1 MNGKEID
8 ANPLGE
14 RVESKI
20 IAGYFPELKANP
32 FGLRICQVFS
42 SDETGETMNFEDFL
56 DMISVFSEN
65 APLQMKADWAFRIFD
80 FDEDGKITASDIE
93 RVVRQLCGN
102 EQFSRQELDKIIF
115 HVIIR
120 IFDFLDF
127 LIFSLFQVSDVSIFP
142 QVSEIKIVRIFN

>member
-1 MNGKEID
+1 MNEKEID

-115 HVIIR
+115 HVIVR
-120 IFDFLDF
+120 IFDYLIISEHI
-127 LIFSLFQVSDVSIFP
+127 LIFSGFTRSRKS
-142 QVSEIKIVRIFN
+142 R